1 MTNFIYQSKI
11 NNTINNTDTEAS
23 SQANSQDI
31 LGSVNKLDV
40 SSSPALTKSNNYLR
54 SSVNTIGIET
64 ITNPTFLC
72 DLLMAAKNL
81 ECNNPPIACPE
92 GKSPTFNAE
101 TGSISC
107 ACASDK
113 KINNSDNLIDK
124 LTNSEDLVKVL
135 RECNDT
141 IYQNIFIAC
150 LGPSFF
156 HELDSVGSPELHIDK
171 VIKDAIENY
180 KNNINNTKPDDLY
193 REIERLKTAIYT
205 ASSEPNPSAEA
216 ALDHLMSRINE
227 CKEDTDQNCIAKTWP
242 SPTTLKTIL
251 DNVSLPKTCESQPK
265 NSPDYTETIDSKGSK
280 LNEETCECECDEGY
294 QYCSLTQVCT
304 KCVEGAILYER
315 PPSFFFETGYCEC
328 DCSPNKQT
336 YKLPDG
342 TTSPCVDPCQEGYVF
357 SKVPC
362 NTPAS
367 VIENPTTSE
376 CYGCICKKTTGTWP
390 FSKTE
395 TVTDNCTE
403 IENSEPRPEKNCECD
418 CKRGTVRHENPYR
431 DNQYGDLW
439 KEKYRCEPPCELGTT
454 YSWNH
459 RKCIENDCYKRYH
472 DDNPNNQPPYEC
484 ENGKELDE
492 NCNCN
497 CPAGTVWVQGSG
509 SNNGSCDCLPG
520 KSKIFNPNRPNV
532 PSINPVYGKDYVC
545 VNCGPNEV
553 YSWEQKRCILIAS
566 GPNNNLRSININ
578 SSNFNI
584 INNIEVL

>member
-11 NNTINNTDTEAS
+11 NNTINNIDTEAS
-23 SQANSQDI
+23 SQANSKDI

-64 ITNPTFLC
+64 ITNPKFLC

-81 ECNNPPIACPE
+81 ECNIPPIACPE

-101 TGSISC
+101 TGSMSC

-113 KINNSDNLIDK
+113 KINNSDDLIDK
-124 LTNSEDLVKVL
+124 LTDSEDLVKAL
-135 RECNDT
+135 RECNDI
-141 IYQNIFIAC
+141 IYKNIFVAC

-156 HELDSVGSPELHIDK
+156 EELDSVGSPELDIDK
-171 VIKDAIENY
+171 VIKDAIKNY
-180 KNNINNTKPDDLY
+180 KNNINNTSPEELY
-193 REIERLKTAIYT
+193 RQIEFLKTAIFT
-205 ASSEPNPSAEA
+205 ASSEPNPAAEA

-227 CKEDTDQNCIAKTWP
+227 CKESTDQNCIAKTWP

-251 DNVSLPKTCESQPK
+251 GNVFLPKTCEG
-265 NSPDYTETIDSKGSK
+265 SPQFPVGDTTDIKPSA
-280 LNEETCECECDEGY
+280 LNQETCECECEAGY
-294 QYCSLTQVCT
+294 EYCSINGTCIKCIPGAQKFESSDWYPAYCFCSCKATQV
-304 KCVEGAILYER
+304 
-315 PPSFFFETGYCEC
+315 SH
-328 DCSPNKQT
+328 
-336 YKLPDG
+336 KLDDG
-342 TTSPCVDPCQEGYVF
+342 TKTPCVDQCQEGYVF

-362 NTPAS
+362 DNKAS
-367 VIENPTTSE
+367 VTENPTTSE
-376 CYGCICKKTTGTWP
+376 CYGCVCKKTTGNWP
-390 FSKTE
+390 YSKTE
-395 TVTDNCTE
+395 TVTDNCTV
-403 IENSEPRPEKNCECD
+403 ENSEPRPEKKCECD
-418 CKRGTVRHENPYR
+418 CKRGTVRHDHPYKGTIFW
-431 DNQYGDLW
+431 DGV
-439 KEKYRCEPPCELGTT
+439 EAYRCEPPCPVGKT
-454 YSWNH
+454 YSWTH
-459 RKCIENDCYKRYH
+459 RKCIENRCDELRNSNSPNSPPEECY
-472 DDNPNNQPPYEC
+472 D
-484 ENGKELDE
+484 GKELDE

-497 CPAGTVWVQGSG
+497 CPAGTVLVQGSG

-520 KSKIFNPNRPNV
+520 KTKIFNPNRPNV

-578 SSNFNI
+578 SFNFNI